1 LEQVRET
8 EKIGFDGAQTMEG
21 VSELSGRLAKRA
33 RVDIYAAILEVIRR
47 HPGGG
52 RISRVSYGVGVPID
66 RLRPMLE
73 ELSSFGLIK
82 KSTTDGETRYVSSVR
97 GLDFLQTY
105 WRMNAFLETLEGVET
120 RELAA
125 IMFTDLHAYAALVQR
140 NEQDALRL
148 LQEHEAKVRSLLP
161 RFHGREVKTIGDAF
175 LIEFTS
181 ALEACRFA
189 VELQRALRARNLE
202 VGEKERMELR
212 VGIHVGDV
220 ERRGTDILGD
230 AVNIASRIQNVARAG
245 EICISRQVFDQVWN
259 KLENHLS
266 EIGQVEAKNLQ
277 SPLEVF
283 RIDIDY
289 PSPSQEKC

>member
-1 LEQVRET
+1 MS
-8 EKIGFDGAQTMEG
+8 A
-21 VSELSGRLAKRA
+21 RLAKRA

-47 HPGGG
+47 YPGGG
-52 RISRVSYGVGVPID
+52 RISRVSYAVGVPID

-73 ELSSFGLIK
+73 ELGSFGLVK
-82 KSTTDGETRYVSSVR
+82 KSTTDDETRYTCSVR
-97 GLDFLQTY
+97 GLDFLETY
-105 WRMNAFLETLEGVET
+105 WRMNAFLETFEGVET

-125 IMFTDLHAYAALVQR
+125 IMFTDLHAYTALVQR
-140 NEQDALRL
+140 NEKDALRL
-148 LQEHEAKVRSLLP
+148 LQEHERMVRGVLP

-175 LIEFTS
+175 LVEFTS
-181 ALEACRFA
+181 TLEACRCA
-189 VELQRALRARNLE
+189 IELQRAVRSRNRE
-202 VGEKERMELR
+202 VDEGERLELR

-230 AVNIASRIQNVARAG
+230 AVNIASRVTSVAHAG

-266 EIGQVEAKNLQ
+266 EIGHVEAKNLQ

-283 RIDIDY
+283 RIDVD
-289 PSPSQEKC
+289 